1 MHCSPPGSSV
11 HVIFQARI
19 LKWVAIS
26 SSRGS
31 SWPRDQTIVSC
42 ICRWILYQW
51 ATWEAPICQIDVT
64 KFLIPQIPSQMT
76 SRFHATCLFWS
87 TSHDCMESCGGKD
100 SEVSDRT
107 YKYSAVINQLHLS
120 GMTDRGRALR
130 HQNMKAQGI
139 SSLSRILLSWIR
151 SSMAP
156 ARQTNPSL
164 CRYNKGESSLRCFMG
179 ANKHTETQKK
189 NPNYFFGLGRK
200 IKIMWNKSSIHILW
214 F

>member
-1 MHCSPPGSSV
+1 MDCSPPGSSV
-11 HVIFQARI
+11 HVISQARI

-31 SWPRDQTIVSC
+31 SWPRDRTLVSC

-51 ATWEAPICQIDVT
+51 STWEASICQTDVT

-76 SRFHATCLFWS
+76 SRCHATCLFWP
-87 TSHDCMESCGGKD
+87 TSHDCLESYAED

-107 YKYSAVINQLHLS
+107 YKYSALVNQLHLS

-151 SSMAP
+151 SSVAP

-164 CRYNKGESSLRCFMG
+164 CRCNKGESALRCFMG

-189 NPNYFFGLGRK
+189 KPKLF
-200 IKIMWNKSSIHILW
+200 LW
-214 F
+214 AWKKNQDHVK